1 MFIDEAKAH
10 VQSGDASVVLLTG
23 NVRDVYGVYAE
34 PGRSTGGKFST
45 LSEVL
50 RSEVLA
56 GYETVAEYDPQGGI
70 QFADAKQRENYF
82 RALGGYDAYHKTSF
96 AQNPP
101 KDPGPAFSILD
112 NLARL
117 NLIDKKSFAVIIHY
131 LDQIIPTG
139 MANNNELRYL
149 IIALD
154 KWAQNPDFRRNKI
167 RFILIAPEIARIDNF
182 IGKNTFIEHIT
193 VARPNMDE
201 RKATILASP
210 RINSWASKSEE
221 ELQSAANKIAELTA
235 GLTNRQIV
243 EIIEKNQIDE
253 VHLRAIKKELI
264 GAECRGLLEIVEPK
278 HSLDAVA
285 GHTKVKE
292 ILSLTASAIQ
302 QGKTAYLPMG
312 FLICG
317 PVGTGKTFITEC
329 FAHDA
334 ALPVVKFL
342 NFRSQWQGE
351 TEANLEKIFNILKS
365 IYPVAVMIDEA
376 DAFLGNRDAQ
386 GDSGVSMRVFASLAA
401 LMSDTSYRGKIIW
414 FLMTS
419 RPDLLPVDMK
429 RQGRAEEHLAL
440 FHPQSKEELEGL
452 YQSVC
457 RKLKL
462 PAPLAELSPLLD
474 KNRSYSGADI
484 EAMLTRAALSAEV
497 RHATALSEPIMK
509 ETIGNFR
516 SPDYPLAIELQ
527 TLVAVRE
534 CTHQDMVPEKY
545 RALKAADIEARINE
559 LLTMLRQR

>member
-1 MFIDEAKAH
+1 MFLEAARAH
-10 VQSGDASVVLLTG
+10 VNSGEASVLLLSG
-23 NVRDVYGVYAE
+23 NVRDVYLANGQFRA
-34 PGRSTGGKFST
+34 
-45 LSEVL
+45 LSEML
-50 RSEVLA
+50 RTELFKNYDS
-56 GYETVAEYDPQGGI
+56 VAEYDPQGGI
-70 QFADAKQRENYF
+70 QFADAKQREAYF
-82 RALGGYDAYHKTSF
+82 RSLGGYDAYHKTTF

-101 KDPGPAFSILD
+101 KDPVPAFSILD

-117 NLIDKKSFAVIIHY
+117 NLLDKKSFAVIIHY
-131 LDQIIPTG
+131 IDQIIPTG
-139 MANNNELRYL
+139 LSGNAELRYL
-149 IIALD
+149 TIALD
-154 KWAQNPDFRRNKI
+154 KWAQNPEFQRNKI
-167 RFILIAPEIARIDNF
+167 RFILIAPEVARVDSF
-182 IGKNTFIEHIT
+182 IGKNAFIEHIT
-193 VARPNMDE
+193 LPRPGLEE
-201 RKATILASP
+201 RKATISASP
-210 RINSWASKSEE
+210 RIGSGALTAGNSWANDEANQSKEVE
-221 ELQSAANKIAELTA
+221 KLAELTA
-235 GLTNRQIV
+235 GLTNRQIL
-243 EIIEKNQIDE
+243 EILGKKQTDE
-253 VHLRAIKKELI
+253 IALRAIKKDLI
-264 GAECRGLLEIVEPK
+264 SAECRGLLEIVEPK
-278 HSLDAVA
+278 HSLSAVA
-285 GHTKVKE
+285 GHEKVKE
-292 ILSLTASAIQ
+292 ILTLTASAIK
-302 QGKTAYLPMG
+302 QGKTSYLPMG

-376 DAFLGNRDAQ
+376 DAFLGNRDAS
-386 GDSGVSMRVFASLAA
+386 GDSGVSMRVFASLAS

-440 FHPQSKEELEGL
+440 FHPQTKEELESL

-462 PAPLAELSPLLD
+462 PAPLAELQPLLD
-474 KNRSYSGADI
+474 KHRSYSGADI
-484 EAMLTRAALSAEV
+484 EAMMTRAALAAEV
-497 RHATALSEPIMK
+497 KHGAALDEKILK
-509 ETIGNFR
+509 DTIGNFR
-516 SPDYPLAIELQ
+516 SPEYPLAIELQ

-559 LLTMLRQR
+559 LLVMLRQR

>member
-1 MFIDEAKAH
+1 MFLEAARAH
-10 VQSGDASVVLLTG
+10 VNSGEASVLLLSG
-23 NVRDVYGVYAE
+23 NVRDVYYAN
-34 PGRSTGGKFST
+34 GQFRA
-45 LSEVL
+45 LSDML
-50 RSEVLA
+50 RCELFND
-56 GYETVAEYDPQGGI
+56 YESVAEYDPQGGI
-70 QFADAKQRENYF
+70 QFADAKQREAYF
-82 RALGGYDAYHKTSF
+82 RSLSGYDAYHKTSF

-101 KDPGPAFSILD
+101 KDPVPAFSILD

-117 NLIDKKSFAVIIHY
+117 SLLDKKSFAVVIHY

-139 MANNNELRYL
+139 LTGNNELRYL
-149 IIALD
+149 TIALD
-154 KWAQNPDFRRNKI
+154 KWAQNPEFRRNKI
-167 RFILIAPEIARIDNF
+167 RFVLIAPEVARVDSF
-182 IGKNTFIEHIT
+182 IGKNAFIEHIT
-193 VARPNMDE
+193 LPRPGLEE
-201 RKATILASP
+201 RRTTISASP
-210 RINSWASKSEE
+210 RINSWASDEAN
-221 ELQSAANKIAELTA
+221 QSKQVDKLAELTA
-235 GLTNRQIV
+235 GLTNRQIL
-243 EIIEKNQIDE
+243 EILGKGQTDE
-253 VHLRAIKKELI
+253 IALRAIKKDLI
-264 GAECRGLLEIVEPK
+264 SAECRGLLEIVEPK
-278 HSLDAVA
+278 HSLSAVA
-285 GHTKVKE
+285 GHEKVKE
-292 ILSLTASAIQ
+292 ILTLTASAIK

-351 TEANLEKIFNILKS
+351 TEANLEKIFNILKY

-376 DAFLGNRDAQ
+376 DAFLGNRDAS
-386 GDSGVSMRVFASLAA
+386 GDSGVSMRVFASLAS

-440 FHPQSKEELEGL
+440 FHPQSKDELEAL

-462 PAPLAELSPLLD
+462 PTPLTELQPLLD
-474 KNRSYSGADI
+474 KHRAYSGADI
-484 EAMLTRAALSAEV
+484 EAMMTRAALAAEV
-497 RHATALSEPIMK
+497 KHDAALDEKILK
-509 ETIGNFR
+509 DTIGNFR
-516 SPDYPLAIELQ
+516 SPEYPLAIELQ

>member
-1 MFIDEAKAH
+1 MFLDAARAH
-10 VQSGDASVVLLTG
+10 VTSGECSVILLTG
-23 NVRDVYGVYAE
+23 NVRDVYL
-34 PGRSTGGKFST
+34 SGGKFSP
-45 LSEVL
+45 
-50 RSEVLA
+50 LA
-56 GYETVAEYDPQGGI
+56 HIVREELFRGYDAVAEYDPQGGV

-82 RALGGYDAYHKTSF
+82 RALSGYDAYHKTTF

-101 KDPGPAFSILD
+101 KDPVPAFSILD
-112 NLARL
+112 NFARL
-117 NLIDKKSFAVIIHY
+117 NLLDKKSFAVIIHY

-139 MANNNELRYL
+139 LGNNAELRYL
-149 IIALD
+149 TIAID
-154 KWAQNPDFRRNKI
+154 KWAQNVDFMRNKI
-167 RFILIAPEIARIDNF
+167 RFVLVAPEMARLDSF
-182 IGKNTFIEHIT
+182 IGKNAFIEHLTI
-193 VARPNMDE
+193 ARPDFEE
-201 RKATILASP
+201 R
-210 RINSWASKSEE
+210 R
-221 ELQSAANKIAELTA
+221 QSVLHAPHFKTEQAPEADKLAELTA
-235 GLTNRQIV
+235 GLTNRQILEV
-243 EIIEKNQIDE
+243 IGGGKTDEIA
-253 VHLRAIKKELI
+253 LRAIKKDLI

-278 HSLDAVA
+278 HSLSAVA
-285 GHTKVKE
+285 GHEKVKD
-292 ILSLTASAIQ
+292 ILALTASAIK
-302 QGKTAYLPMG
+302 QGKTSYLPMG

-386 GDSGVSMRVFASLAA
+386 GDSGVSMRVFASLAS

-440 FHPQSKEELEGL
+440 FHPQSKDELEAL

-462 PAPLAELSPLLD
+462 PAPLSEISPLLD
-474 KNRSYSGADI
+474 KHRAYSGADI

-497 RHATALSEPIMK
+497 RHASELDEKILRD
-509 ETIGNFR
+509 TIGNFR
-516 SPDYPLAIELQ
+516 SPEYPLAIELQ

-545 RALKAADIEARINE
+545 RALKAADIESRINE
-559 LLTMLRQR
+559 LLAMLRQR

>member
-1 MFIDEAKAH
+1 MILQAAEQAIN
-10 VQSGDASVVLLTG
+10 SGDHSVVLFTG
-23 NVRDVYGVYAE
+23 NVRDV
-34 PGRSTGGKFST
+34 FSVGAQFVSLGDALRT
-45 LSEVL
+45 EVL
-50 RSEVLA
+50 K
-56 GYETVAEYDPQGGI
+56 GYDTVAEYDPQGGI
-70 QFADAKQRENYF
+70 QFSDAKQRENYF
-82 RALGGYDAYHKTSF
+82 RALGGYDAFHKTSF

-117 NLIDKKSFAVIIHY
+117 ALLDKKSFAVIVHY
-131 LDQIIPTG
+131 LDHITPTG
-139 MANNNELRYL
+139 MTNNPELRYL

-154 KWAQNPDFRRNKI
+154 KWAQNIEFRKNKI
-167 RFILIAPEIARIDNF
+167 RFILIAPEIARLDSF
-182 IGKNTFIEHIT
+182 IGKNTFIEQI
-193 VARPNMDE
+193 AIPRPQLDE
-201 RKATILASP
+201 RKV
-210 RINSWASKSEE
+210 
-221 ELQSAANKIAELTA
+221 AAGDAKLAELTA
-235 GLTNRQIV
+235 GLTNRQIL
-243 EIIEKNQIDE
+243 EILNKKQTDDGS
-253 VHLRAIKKELI
+253 LRALKRELI
-264 GAECRGLLEIVEPK
+264 SAECRGLLEIVEPK
-278 HSLDAVA
+278 HSLASVA
-285 GHTKVKE
+285 GHEKVKE
-292 ILSLTASAIQ
+292 ILSLTAKAIKE
-302 QGKTAYLPMG
+302 GKTSRLPMG

-351 TEANLEKIFNILKS
+351 TEANLEKIFTILKS

-376 DAFLGNRDAQ
+376 DAFLGNRDAS

-401 LMSDTSYRGKIIW
+401 LMSDTQYRGKIIW

-440 FHPQSKEELEGL
+440 FHPQSKAELESL

-462 PAPLAELSPLLD
+462 THPVEEISPLLD

-484 EAMLTRAALSAEV
+484 EAMLTRAALAAEV
-497 RHATALSEPIMK
+497 KHGTALDAEITK
-509 ETIGNFR
+509 ETIRNFR
-516 SPDYPLAIELQ
+516 SPEYPLAIELQ
-527 TLVAVRE
+527 TLAAVRE

-545 RALKAADIEARINE
+545 RALSASDVEARINE
-559 LLTMLRQR
+559 LMAMLRQR

>member
-1 MFIDEAKAH
+1 MFLEEVKSILG
-10 VQSGDASVVLLTG
+10 SGDTSVLLLTG
-23 NVRDVYGVYAE
+23 NVRDVY
-34 PGRSTGGKFST
+34 PSRGKFAT
-45 LSEVL
+45 LSELL
-50 RSEVLA
+50 RGEALA
-56 GYETVAEYDPQGGI
+56 DYETVAEYDPQAGV

-82 RALGGYDAYHKTSF
+82 RALAGYDSYHKTSF

-101 KDPGPAFSILD
+101 KDPGAAFSILD
-112 NLARL
+112 NFARL
-117 NLIDKKSFAVIIHY
+117 NLLDKKSFAVIIHY
-131 LDQIIPTG
+131 LDHIVPTG

-149 IIALD
+149 IITLD
-154 KWAQNPDFRRNKI
+154 KWAQHTEFKKNKI
-167 RFILIAPEIARIDNF
+167 RFILVTPELARVDSF
-182 IGKNTFIEHIT
+182 ISKNAFIEHI
-193 VARPNMDE
+193 AIPRPV
-201 RKATILASP
+201 
-210 RINSWASKSEE
+210 SEE
-221 ELQSAANKIAELTA
+221 RQKVIETRALTPATEISKLAELTA
-235 GLTNRQIV
+235 GLTNRQV
-243 EIIEKNQIDE
+243 LEILEKKQTDDSAM
-253 VHLRAIKKELI
+253 RKIKRELI
-264 GAECRGLLEIVEPK
+264 GSECRGLLEIVEPK
-278 HSLDAVA
+278 HSLSAVA
-285 GHTKVKE
+285 GHDKVKE
-292 ILSLTASAIQ
+292 ILSLTAEAIK
-302 QGKTAYLPMG
+302 QGKTQHLPMG

-329 FAHDA
+329 FARDA

-351 TEANLEKIFNILKS
+351 TEANLEKIFTILKS

-386 GDSGVSMRVFASLAA
+386 GDSGVSMRVFGALAA

-440 FHPQSKEELEGL
+440 FHPQSKAELESL

-462 PAPLAELSPLLD
+462 TPPLAEFAPLLD
-474 KNRSYSGADI
+474 KHRSYSGADI
-484 EAMLTRAALSAEV
+484 EAMLTRAALAAEV
-497 RHATALSEPIMK
+497 KHGAILNEAILR

-516 SPDYPLAIELQ
+516 SPEYPLAIEMQ

-545 RALKAADIEARINE
+545 RELKAADIEARINE
-559 LLTMLRQR
+559 LLAMLRQR

>member
-1 MFIDEAKAH
+1 MFLDDAKAH
-10 VQSGDASVVLLTG
+10 VGSGDASVVLLTG
-23 NVRDVYGVYAE
+23 NVRDVYFA
-34 PGRSTGGKFST
+34 GGKFST
-45 LSEVL
+45 LSEAL
-50 RSEVLA
+50 RGKVLA
-56 GYETVAEYDPQGGI
+56 GYDTVAEYDPQGGI
-70 QFADAKQRENYF
+70 QFADAKQREGYF
-82 RALGGYDAYHKTSF
+82 RALGGYDAYHKTSY

-101 KDPGPAFSILD
+101 KEPGAAFSILD
-112 NLARL
+112 NLSRL
-117 NLIDKKSFAVIIHY
+117 ALIDKKSFAVIIHY
-131 LDQIIPTG
+131 LDHIIPAG
-139 MANNNELRYL
+139 LSNNPELRYL

-154 KWAQNPDFRRNKI
+154 KWAQNPEFRRNKI
-167 RFILIAPEIARIDNF
+167 RFILIAPEIARLDAF

-193 VARPNMDE
+193 IARPGAEE
-201 RKATILASP
+201 RRLTTAETLKTKGQSTAT
-210 RINSWASKSEE
+210 EE
-221 ELQSAANKIAELTA
+221 VNKLAELTA
-235 GLTNRQIV
+235 GLTNRQII
-243 EIIEKNQIDE
+243 EILDKKQTDE
-253 VHLRAIKKELI
+253 LHLRAIKKELI
-264 GAECRGLLEIVEPK
+264 SAECRGLLEIVEPK
-278 HSLDAVA
+278 HALAAVA
-285 GHTKVKE
+285 GHEKVKE

-302 QGKTAYLPMG
+302 QGKTQYLPMG

-386 GDSGVSMRVFASLAA
+386 GDSGVSMRVFASLAS

-440 FHPQSKEELEGL
+440 FHPQSKAELEAL

-457 RKLKL
+457 RKLKIT
-462 PAPLAELSPLLD
+462 PPIAEISGLLD
-474 KNRSYSGADI
+474 KSRSYSGADI
-484 EAMLTRAALSAEV
+484 EAMLTRAALAAEV
-497 RHATALSEPIMK
+497 KHTAALSEPIMK

-516 SPDYPLAIELQ
+516 SPEYPLAIELQ

>member
-1 MFIDEAKAH
+1 MFLDAAKAH
-10 VQSGDASVVLLTG
+10 VQSGDASVILFTG
-23 NVRDVYGVYAE
+23 NVRDVYHA
-34 PGRSTGGKFST
+34 GGKFHT
-45 LSEVL
+45 LTEAL
-50 RSEVLA
+50 RGEVLA
-56 GYETVAEYDPQGGI
+56 GFDTVAEYDPQGGI
-70 QFADAKQRENYF
+70 QFADAKQREAYF
-82 RALGGYDAYHKTSF
+82 RSLSGYDAYHKTNY

-101 KDPGPAFSILD
+101 KEPGPAFSILD

-117 NLIDKKSFAVIIHY
+117 ALLDKKSYAVIIHY
-131 LDQIIPTG
+131 LDHIVPAG
-139 MANNNELRYL
+139 LSNNPELRYL

-154 KWAQNPDFRRNKI
+154 KWAQNPEFRRHKI
-167 RFILIAPEIARIDNF
+167 RFLLVAPEIARLDAF
-182 IGKNTFIEHIT
+182 IGKNAFIEQVII
-193 VARPNMDE
+193 ARPNAAE
-201 RKATILASP
+201 RKQTILQTGAGE
-210 RINSWASKSEE
+210 AE
-221 ELQSAANKIAELTA
+221 AAKIAELTA
-235 GLTNRQIV
+235 GLTNRQII
-243 EIIEKNQIDE
+243 EIIEKRETDE
-253 VHLRAIKKELI
+253 LKLRAIKKELI

-278 HSLDAVA
+278 HSLAAVA
-285 GHTKVKE
+285 GHEKVKE
-292 ILSLTASAIQ
+292 ILSLTAAAIK
-302 QGKTAYLPMG
+302 QGKTSYLPMG

-401 LMSDTSYRGKIIW
+401 LMSDTQYRGKIIW

-440 FHPQSKEELEGL
+440 FHPQSKAELESL

-462 PAPLAELSPLLD
+462 SPPVAELSPLLD
-474 KNRSYSGADI
+474 KTRSYSGADI
-484 EAMLTRAALSAEV
+484 EAMLTRAALAAEV
-497 RHATALSEPIMK
+497 KHAAPLAESVMK

-516 SPDYPLAIELQ
+516 SPEYPLAIELQ
-527 TLVAVRE
+527 TLAAVRE

-545 RALKAADIEARINE
+545 RALKAADVEARMNE

>member
-1 MFIDEAKAH
+1 MFLDAARAH
-10 VQSGDASVVLLTG
+10 VNSGEASVLLLTG
-23 NVRDVYGVYAE
+23 NVRDLYQTNGQF
-34 PGRSTGGKFST
+34 RS

-50 RSEVLA
+50 RNELFKD
-56 GYETVAEYDPQGGI
+56 YESVAEYDPQGGI
-70 QFADAKQRENYF
+70 QFADAKQREAYF
-82 RALGGYDAYHKTSF
+82 RSLSGFDAYHKTTF

-101 KDPGPAFSILD
+101 KDPVPAFSILD

-117 NLIDKKSFAVIIHY
+117 SLLDKKSFAVIIHY
-131 LDQIIPTG
+131 IDQIIPTG
-139 MANNNELRYL
+139 LNGNNELRYL
-149 IIALD
+149 TIALD
-154 KWAQNPDFRRNKI
+154 KWAQNPEFQRHKI
-167 RFILIAPEIARIDNF
+167 RFVLVAPEVARIDSF
-182 IGKNTFIEHIT
+182 IGKNAFIEHIT
-193 VARPNMDE
+193 LPRPGLEE
-201 RKATILASP
+201 RKSTVIHGAGGAMDDG
-210 RINSWASKSEE
+210 NSTK
-221 ELQSAANKIAELTA
+221 LAELTA
-235 GLTNRQIV
+235 GLTNRQIL
-243 EIIEKNQIDE
+243 EILSKGQTDE
-253 VHLRAIKKELI
+253 IALRAIKKDLI
-264 GAECRGLLEIVEPK
+264 SAECRGLLEIVEPK
-278 HSLDAVA
+278 HSLSAVA
-285 GHTKVKE
+285 GHEKVKE
-292 ILSLTASAIQ
+292 ILTLTASAIK
-302 QGKTAYLPMG
+302 QGKTSYLPMG

-376 DAFLGNRDAQ
+376 DAFLGNRDAS
-386 GDSGVSMRVFASLAA
+386 GDSGVSMRVFASLAS

-440 FHPQSKEELEGL
+440 FHPQTKEELEGL

-462 PAPLAELSPLLD
+462 PAPLAELQPLLE
-474 KNRSYSGADI
+474 KGRSYSGADI
-484 EAMLTRAALSAEV
+484 EAMMTRAALAAEV
-497 RHATALSEPIMK
+497 KHDAALDEKILK
-509 ETIGNFR
+509 DTIGNFR
-516 SPDYPLAIELQ
+516 SPEYPLAIELQ

-545 RALKAADIEARINE
+545 RSLKAADIEARINE

>member
-1 MFIDEAKAH
+1 MFLDDAKAH
-10 VQSGDASVVLLTG
+10 VNSGDASVVLLSG
-23 NVRDVYGVYAE
+23 NVRDVYF
-34 PGRSTGGKFST
+34 SSGKFCT
-45 LSEVL
+45 LSEAL

-56 GYETVAEYDPQGGI
+56 GYDTVAEYDPQGGI
-70 QFADAKQRENYF
+70 QFSDQKQREAYF
-82 RALGGYDAYHKTSF
+82 RALGGYDAYHKTNY

-101 KDPGPAFSILD
+101 KEPGPAFSILD
-112 NLARL
+112 NFARL
-117 NLIDKKSFAVIIHY
+117 HLIDKKSFAVIVHY
-131 LDQIIPTG
+131 LDHIIPTG
-139 MANNNELRYL
+139 LTNNPELRYL

-154 KWAQNPDFRRNKI
+154 KWAQNPEFRRNKI
-167 RFILIAPEIARIDNF
+167 RFILIAPEIARLDAF
-182 IGKNTFIEHIT
+182 IGKNAFIEHIA
-193 VARPNMDE
+193 VARPGSDE
-201 RKATILASP
+201 RKLTVGEAQKTRGISSSA
-210 RINSWASKSEE
+210 EE
-221 ELQSAANKIAELTA
+221 VARLAELTA
-235 GLTNRQIV
+235 GLTNRQIL
-243 EIIEKNQIDE
+243 EILDKKQTDE
-253 VHLRAIKKELI
+253 IQLRAIKKELI

-278 HSLDAVA
+278 HSLSAVA
-285 GHTKVKE
+285 GHEKVKE

-302 QGKTAYLPMG
+302 QGKTSYLPMG

-440 FHPQSKEELEGL
+440 FHPQSKAELESL

-457 RKLKL
+457 RKLKINT
-462 PAPLAELSPLLD
+462 PLAELSPLLD

-484 EAMLTRAALSAEV
+484 EAMLTRAALAAEV
-497 RHATALSEPIMK
+497 KHSAALSETIMK

-516 SPDYPLAIELQ
+516 SPEYPLAIELQ